1 MPGKPLY
8 GSRDISALFDTETRK
23 ASTEVF
29 EFEDTSIPIL
39 AKSVCAEAAA
49 TLEADPFAFPS
60 GVAYHIAEDA
70 LRLGI
75 GLGEYKG
82 VANATAYNPN

>member
-1 MPGKPLY
+1 MPEKPLY
-8 GSRDISALFDTETRK
+8 GSRDISELFDAETRE
-23 ASTEVF
+23 ASAEVF
-29 EFEDTSIPIL
+29 EHEDTSIQVL
-39 AKSVCAEAAA
+39 ARCVCAEAAA
-49 TLEADPFAFPS
+49 ALEADPDAFPS
-60 GVAYHIAEDA
+60 GAAYHIAEDS

>member
-8 GSRDISALFDTETRK
+8 GSRDISALFDAETRE
-23 ASTEVF
+23 ACAEVF
-29 EFEDTSIPIL
+29 GHEDASISTL

-49 TLEADPFAFPS
+49 ALLADPDAFPS
-60 GVAYHIAEDA
+60 GAAYHIAEDA

-82 VANATAYNPN
+82 VADATAYNPN